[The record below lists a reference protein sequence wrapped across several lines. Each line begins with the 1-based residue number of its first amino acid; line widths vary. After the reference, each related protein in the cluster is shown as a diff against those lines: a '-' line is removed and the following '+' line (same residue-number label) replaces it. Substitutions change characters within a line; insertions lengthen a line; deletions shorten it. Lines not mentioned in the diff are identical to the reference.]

1 MNTRALT
8 FLSTLT
14 AAALMTSC
22 ATRVHVAKAQLP
34 ALSLE
39 LMKVQEEYLGG
50 RKPRPRG
57 EDICADSVAPE
68 LQRRLSIIIDTW
80 DDYVHGQ
87 ADAQQAL
94 STGHVTLLGFSPL
107 NEYERTYVELLR
119 RDLGIEFVT
128 VNTPVTDSHRAIYIF
143 G

>member
-50 RKPRPRG
+50 RTPRPTG
-57 EDICADSVAPE
+57 EDS
-68 LQRRLSIIIDTW
+68 
-80 DDYVHGQ
+80 
-87 ADAQQAL
+87 DA
-94 STGHVTLLGFSPL
+94 
-107 NEYERTYVELLR
+107 
-119 RDLGIEFVT
+119 
-128 VNTPVTDSHRAIYIF
+128 
-143 G
+143 